1 MRRFLIALL
10 AIVPLATWGANPPTP
25 AERAAANQKR
35 VQNDLH
41 LLRIIGLADALGL
54 NEAEALRLDRIMHP
68 FDERKREVRAQINEA
83 AKLIQR
89 ATEGDSTA
97 LARVDQAMETVLSGR
112 VLVAEIDKEMI
123 QAVARELTPQQRAK
137 MSVFF
142 AKYGQQARQMATAA
156 QKLRQAQQQ
165 NNGQQNKGN

>member
-10 AIVPLATWGANPPTP
+10 AFPLASLGANPPTP

-35 VQNDLH
+35 VQNDMH

-54 NEAEALRLDRIMHP
+54 SEAEALRLDRIMHP
-68 FDERKREVRAQINEA
+68 FDERKREVRVQINEA
-83 AKLIQR
+83 AKVIQR
-89 ATEGDSTA
+89 ATEGDSAA

-123 QAVARELTPQQRAK
+123 QAVAREITPQQRAK

-142 AKYGQQARQMATAA
+142 AKYGQQARQMAAQA

>member
-1 MRRFLIALL
+1 MRRFLVALL
-10 AIVPLATWGANPPTP
+10 AIPLVTWGANPPTP
-25 AERAAANQKR
+25 AERAAANQKK

-54 NEAEALRLDRIMHP
+54 NEAEAMRLDRIMHP

-83 AKLIQR
+83 AKVIQR
-89 ATEGDSTA
+89 ATEGDPSA
-97 LARVDQAMETVLSGR
+97 LSRVDQAMETVLSGR

-123 QAVARELTPQQRAK
+123 QALSRELTPQQRAK

-142 AKYGQQARQMATAA
+142 AKFGQQAKDVTTAA
-156 QKLRQAQQQ
+156 Q
-165 NNGQQNKGN
+165 